1 MLLDLALASLALC
14 PRTLRVSVHAVRA
27 TSTAS
32 LNPNAYAAAT
42 GPLTRLPCPVARRC
56 ESLTAMVMDDDA
68 EQPTHTLD
76 LRQPAGRQRPGPG
89 AGGAKD
95 FGRDPRPFLSELP
108 TEEELGVNHWDHL
121 DTEGPQ
127 PSPSED
133 GGGAA
138 CCVAGEGVRLRQL
151 HALRSVAQLQLAL
164 QHADAEGGR
173 PVVLKFFSPHCIT
186 CKSIKLKFERT
197 VKATS
202 NAIDFYEVD
211 RVQVPA
217 RGAHLPQGRARPHH
231 GARREDLRRLQRAR
245 QRDGRELDES
255 QQGAGWI
262 RIDARPRCE
271 LKGRGRRSVDMDR
284 RQAAYVLIYRSDVR
298 EHVRTEAPPQRIYL
312 LLLCG
317 NTNDDPRKP
326 VFPTK
331 PFDRSR

>member
-211 RVQVPA
+211 RVQALAFCNQCGVRYLPA
-217 RGAHLPQGRARPHH
+217 AHIYHKGELVRTMAL
-231 GARREDLRRLQRAR
+231 GARTYAAFNGLVNEMAESWMRANKAPA
-245 QRDGRELDES
+245 GSES
-255 QQGAGWI
+255 T
-262 RIDARPRCE
+262 P
-271 LKGRGRRSVDMDR
+271 
-284 RQAAYVLIYRSDVR
+284 
-298 EHVRTEAPPQRIYL
+298 AP
-312 LLLCG
+312 G
-317 NTNDDPRKP
+317 
-326 VFPTK
+326 V
-331 PFDRSR
+331 S